1 MKKKNIGLLFYLVS
15 AVFNV
20 IGIVTFTSGNESSLG
35 FAWVCLGSTF
45 LCLGTAYNSK
55 AKKETE
61 EKEKEE

>member
-20 IGIVTFTSGNESSLG
+20 IGIVSFVSDNESGLG
-35 FAWVCLGSTF
+35 FVWICLGSTF

>member
-20 IGIVTFTSGNESSLG
+20 IGIVSFVSGNESSLG

-45 LCLGTAYNSK
+45 LCLGTAYNNK

>member
-35 FAWVCLGSTF
+35 FVWVCLGSTF
-45 LCLGTAYNSK
+45 LCLGTAYNNK

>member
-1 MKKKNIGLLFYLVS
+1 MKIKNIGLLFYLVS

-20 IGIVTFTSGNESSLG
+20 IGIVTFTSSNESSLG
-35 FAWVCLGSTF
+35 FVWVCLGSAL
-45 LCLGTAYNSK
+45 LCLGTAYNNK

>member
-1 MKKKNIGLLFYLVS
+1 MKKKNIGLLFYLVF

-35 FAWVCLGSTF
+35 FVWVCLGSTF
-45 LCLGTAYNSK
+45 LCLGTAYNNK

>member
-1 MKKKNIGLLFYLVS
+1 MKIKNIGMILYLLS

-20 IGIVTFTSGNESSLG
+20 IGIVTFTSGNESGLG
-35 FAWVCLGSTF
+35 FVWICLGSTF
-45 LCLGTAYNSK
+45 LCLGTAYNNK

>member
-1 MKKKNIGLLFYLVS
+1 
-15 AVFNV
+15 V

-35 FAWVCLGSTF
+35 FVWVCLGSTF
-45 LCLGTAYNSK
+45 LCLGTAYNNK

>member
-20 IGIVTFTSGNESSLG
+20 IGIVSFVSGNESGLG
-35 FAWVCLGSTF
+35 FVWICLGSTF

>member
-1 MKKKNIGLLFYLVS
+1 MKKKNIGMLLYLVS

-20 IGIVTFTSGNESSLG
+20 IGIVSFASGNESSLG

-45 LCLGTAYNSK
+45 LCLGTAYNNK